1 MVSVKE
7 GFSIY
12 GNFPVGGDPVDSN
25 IQEIQLVVG
34 FCFCCELHVW
44 VVCVE
49 VLLYV
54 VNVRI
59 VGVVDYQN
67 IIDVLE
73 VADDFVFV

>member
-25 IQEIQLVVG
+25 IQEIQLIVG

-44 VVCVE
+44 VECVE
-49 VLLYV
+49 IILYV
-54 VNVRI
+54 VNVCA
-59 VGVVDYQN
+59 VVVIDYQN
-67 IIDVLE
+67 IFDVAE
-73 VADDFVFV
+73 VPDNFMSV